1 MPSDDNKILKF
12 SQYEKSGKP
21 PFVIY
26 TDPECIT
33 QKIDRCKNNTENS
46 FTTKL
51 SEHILS
57 YFSMSTISS
66 FRNIE
71 NKQVV

>member
-1 MPSDDNKILKF
+1 MPSDDTKILEC
-12 SQYEKSGKP
+12 SQYKKSDKP

-33 QKIDRCKNNTENS
+33 EKIDGCKNNTENS
-46 FTTKL
+46 FLTKL
-51 SEHILS
+51 NEHILS

-71 NKQVV
+71 NKQDV